1 MRKDSNDFNLYGKNI
16 FSVNRLNTNE
26 NFESGSN
33 LTLGFDYE
41 QFKK

>member
-1 MRKDSNDFNLYGKNI
+1 MILIYMEKI
-16 FSVNRLNTNE
+16 FSLNRLNTNE

-41 QFKK
+41 QLKMINN